1 MQTVSPPN
9 IKSSTPHNNRP
20 QDAKTSVYHNA
31 SPSRSRTSPYR
42 TTAQYVPVVRPRP
55 VCIYIYIYIYIDKR
69 VALQRMSDMRVC
81 HCHRRAALS
90 AHINQLS
97 KFLSKLPLSSH
108 RPHYLWQDHCNDTEY
123 LQPDRE
129 AEISCL
135 KGGCNQRGPKQIC
148 RTKNKQDVHNDS
160 YLGIDLVEPWGFSRR
175 CAVKSG
181 TGFARSTRDVIET
194 RCVVG
199 SLPLYVK
206 DLFDCSRR
214 AKSPEA

>member
-1 MQTVSPPN
+1 MPGHPGYVRHASLPLPPPCRAVSAHQP
-9 IKSSTPHNNRP
+9 IKSVSLEF
-20 QDAKTSVYHNA
+20 A
-31 SPSRSRTSPYR
+31 
-42 TTAQYVPVVRPRP
+42 
-55 VCIYIYIYIYIDKR
+55 IY
-69 VALQRMSDMRVC
+69 MS
-81 HCHRRAALS
+81 L
-90 AHINQLS
+90 I
-97 KFLSKLPLSSH
+97 SH

-129 AEISCL
+129 AEIRCL

-148 RTKNKQDVHNDS
+148 RTMNKQDVHNDS

-206 DLFDCSRR
+206 DLSTVLGEPSRPKLDPHRR
-214 AKSPEA
+214 AKIRPSQSGHAGLRPAIHMCSSMICTRTTETNSKQR